1 MLCDTIGLRKIGVR
15 LILQEQPMKAL
26 LRTLAVLG
34 AIIASGFSP
43 AAATGFCGPGCHITI
58 SGACVVDG
66 WGTGTSVRNECP
78 VTTRARPPCPI
89 GYEWKPRQ
97 QACGQTVKD
106 WIGPPA
112 GSISD

>member
-1 MLCDTIGLRKIGVR
+1 MRT
-15 LILQEQPMKAL
+15 L
-26 LRTLAVLG
+26 LRTLAGLG
-34 AIIASGFSP
+34 ATIACSFVPS
-43 AAATGFCGPGCHITI
+43 AATGFCGPGCHMTI

-66 WGTGTSVRNECP
+66 WGTGANIRNECP
-78 VTTRARPPCPI
+78 VTTRPRPSCPF

-112 GSISD
+112 STTDY

>member
-1 MLCDTIGLRKIGVR
+1 MRTIAILLSAMLSSFV
-15 LILQEQPMKAL
+15 
-26 LRTLAVLG
+26 
-34 AIIASGFSP
+34 P
-43 AAATGFCGPGCHITI
+43 AAAAGSCGPGCHATL

-66 WGTGTSVRNECP
+66 WGAVRNECP
-78 VTTRARPPCPI
+78 VTTRPRPSCPF

-112 GSISD
+112 GTSD